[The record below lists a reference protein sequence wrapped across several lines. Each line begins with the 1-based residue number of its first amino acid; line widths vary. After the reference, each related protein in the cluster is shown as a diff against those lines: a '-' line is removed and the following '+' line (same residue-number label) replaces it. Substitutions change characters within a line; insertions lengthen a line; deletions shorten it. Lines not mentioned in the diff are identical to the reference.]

1 MRNHLIFVTILATS
15 SPALA
20 DDVGANPNDPG
31 KVTNISKGVKEL
43 DLGGIFLLSYAKA
56 GDADAVTRI
65 STLSGAGFQ
74 YFVNNNLSVGGNLL
88 FDYDKIGDVSSSAFG
103 GTVFASLHA
112 RLGLGAFLRPT
123 VGIGA
128 LFGSSEVDA
137 GAGVVAKADQSAL
150 LLRVAMPFAYFPS
163 KRIVLQAGPEIDVSI
178 GSVSPQGGGDSQS
191 FTNIAGG
198 FGVGIGYA
206 F

>member
-1 MRNHLIFVTILATS
+1 MRNHLIFVTILAAS

-88 FDYDKIGDVSSSAFG
+88 FDYDKIGDVSSSA
-103 GTVFASLHA
+103 
-112 RLGLGAFLRPT
+112 
-123 VGIGA
+123 
-128 LFGSSEVDA
+128 
-137 GAGVVAKADQSAL
+137 
-150 LLRVAMPFAYFPS
+150 
-163 KRIVLQAGPEIDVSI
+163 
-178 GSVSPQGGGDSQS
+178 
-191 FTNIAGG
+191 
-198 FGVGIGYA
+198 
-206 F
+206 